1 MPRSGTTLVDR
12 TLSQHPRVET
22 AGERRTIQALVREHG
37 QEHSVWFPSGF
48 DTLNKATLD
57 AIAQRYRR
65 EVLESRE
72 DADWVIDKEPE
83 NFRYL
88 AIIAAAFPEAVI
100 LHVEREPADT
110 CLSCYMQD
118 FTAPLSYA
126 NGLADLGHY
135 YRLYSALMDHWRSI
149 LPEQRLLAVRYEA
162 WVQDLPNE
170 ASRVLNALGL
180 SWDPA
185 CADFH
190 RSSQPVRTA
199 SIDQVRRPVYSESV
213 GRWQAYCAYLEPLFT
228 ALGPLAP
235 EETSSSA
242 S

>member
-1 MPRSGTTLVDR
+1 M
-12 TLSQHPRVET
+12 
-22 AGERRTIQALVREHG
+22 
-37 QEHSVWFPSGF
+37 
-48 DTLNKATLD
+48 
-57 AIAQRYRR
+57 
-65 EVLESRE
+65 LESRG

-88 AIIAAAFPEAVI
+88 AIIAAALPEAVI
-100 LHVEREPADT
+100 LNIEREPADT

-135 YRLYSALMDHWRSI
+135 YRLYNALMDHWRSV
-149 LPEQRLLAVRYEA
+149 LPARRLLEVSYEA
-162 WVQDLPNE
+162 WVQDLPKE
-170 ASRVLNALGL
+170 ATRVLEALGL

-190 RSSQPVRTA
+190 RSSHPVRTA
-199 SIDQVRRPVYSESV
+199 SMDQVRQPVYSASI
-213 GRWQAYCAYLEPLFT
+213 GRWRAYSAYLEPLFT

-235 EETSSSA
+235 VGKDTHA